1 MIFSSTV
8 TKDMTI
14 YARWQVENDYQPNWG
29 YTGDNTTGNNSG
41 NNNAMPVKYTVK
53 FDSNGGSKIEDQIIV
68 DGNNAIKPKDPIKE
82 GYIFDGWYMD
92 SEFKE
97 TFDFKMG
104 ITKNVTLY
112 AKWTNKITY
121 TVTFDSNG
129 GNKIQEQIIEDGNC
143 AIIPDNPIRNGYIF
157 DGWYTGKE
165 QNEKFNFESII
176 LENIT
181 LYAKWIIDDNVKFDL
196 GKIENLVSDGTITIS
211 QKNDT
216 SIKFMDGVFLNKEVN
231 NTSDALDILDKVSPI
246 LTVDDN
252 NIVETIGDIETY
264 SENFGSDFEEN
275 YYLFKPEIGGI
286 PVEGSD
292 IILITGDDHIPQV
305 LINSYNNDIEKVNI
319 IPDEDVTN
327 SIEDIIKNNIMSNVK
342 EGVESELISA
352 ILESL
357 SYDKK
362 LVIYAIGED
371 KKPQLAW
378 KVIVTSKT
386 NIEEGGN
393 VIDDIDIESLSESMV
408 PNICLSYYICANGS
422 DGGSIIVQ
430 SPVGQGIWT
439 PTQAEGE
446 DIKGNSQTFNCE
458 VQDNEYRMVDNI
470 RNISTYRT
478 LYRSYGFLGLG
489 KQEAVL
495 PGEISKKG
503 LFGWNKKTVSAH
515 TTMAKAYDYYK
526 NNLNR
531 KSYDG
536 SGDDIKLSVE
546 YVPDSTNAFGW
557 LFNVF
562 FNSNACWHPYYKQF
576 MFNNAGGFEAA
587 LDVCG
592 HEFTHAVINTIVG
605 GKSLE
610 TTLTYIGETGALNES
625 YADIL
630 GCLIERKTGHDK
642 WLISEDATDGAIRD
656 MSNPS
661 VYDQPDHY
669 DNKYTGDNNSKY
681 VHTNS
686 GIFNY
691 AAYKM
696 MTDNRTSNIS
706 DDKWA
711 KVFYK
716 SLYRLTTDADF
727 LEASLAVINSA
738 KTLGFTYDQ
747 VEAIR
752 DAYKAVG
759 IIEDN
764 TVRIVLRWGEIPQ
777 DLDAHLVGPAVNDGE
792 KFHVYFSNKHYYSEN
807 EDNIADLDYDYTNG
821 NGIEIIS
828 IRTLTPGDYYYYVH
842 DYSNKGST
850 DSMEMSKSDAIV
862 KVYQG
867 TTNEILKT
875 TDGKDASFNIDKTKN
890 ATLWTVMHIHI
901 NENHTIDIKSENNYA
916 YHYNEDTIGQ

>member
-1 MIFSSTV
+1 
-8 TKDMTI
+8 
-14 YARWQVENDYQPNWG
+14 
-29 YTGDNTTGNNSG
+29 
-41 NNNAMPVKYTVK
+41 
-53 FDSNGGSKIEDQIIV
+53 
-68 DGNNAIKPKDPIKE
+68 
-82 GYIFDGWYMD
+82 MD

-439 PTQAEGE
+439 LHRQ
-446 DIKGNSQTFNCE
+446 K
-458 VQDNEYRMVDNI
+458 
-470 RNISTYRT
+470 
-478 LYRSYGFLGLG
+478 
-489 KQEAVL
+489 
-495 PGEISKKG
+495 
-503 LFGWNKKTVSAH
+503 
-515 TTMAKAYDYYK
+515 
-526 NNLNR
+526 
-531 KSYDG
+531 
-536 SGDDIKLSVE
+536 
-546 YVPDSTNAFGW
+546 
-557 LFNVF
+557 
-562 FNSNACWHPYYKQF
+562 
-576 MFNNAGGFEAA
+576 
-587 LDVCG
+587 
-592 HEFTHAVINTIVG
+592 
-605 GKSLE
+605 
-610 TTLTYIGETGALNES
+610 
-625 YADIL
+625 
-630 GCLIERKTGHDK
+630 
-642 WLISEDATDGAIRD
+642 
-656 MSNPS
+656 
-661 VYDQPDHY
+661 
-669 DNKYTGDNNSKY
+669 
-681 VHTNS
+681 
-686 GIFNY
+686 
-691 AAYKM
+691 
-696 MTDNRTSNIS
+696 
-706 DDKWA
+706 
-711 KVFYK
+711 
-716 SLYRLTTDADF
+716 
-727 LEASLAVINSA
+727 
-738 KTLGFTYDQ
+738 
-747 VEAIR
+747 
-752 DAYKAVG
+752 
-759 IIEDN
+759 
-764 TVRIVLRWGEIPQ
+764 
-777 DLDAHLVGPAVNDGE
+777 E
-792 KFHVYFSNKHYYSEN
+792 K
-807 EDNIADLDYDYTNG
+807 I
-821 NGIEIIS
+821 
-828 IRTLTPGDYYYYVH
+828 
-842 DYSNKGST
+842 
-850 DSMEMSKSDAIV
+850 
-862 KVYQG
+862 
-867 TTNEILKT
+867 
-875 TDGKDASFNIDKTKN
+875 
-890 ATLWTVMHIHI
+890 
-901 NENHTIDIKSENNYA
+901 
-916 YHYNEDTIGQ
+916 